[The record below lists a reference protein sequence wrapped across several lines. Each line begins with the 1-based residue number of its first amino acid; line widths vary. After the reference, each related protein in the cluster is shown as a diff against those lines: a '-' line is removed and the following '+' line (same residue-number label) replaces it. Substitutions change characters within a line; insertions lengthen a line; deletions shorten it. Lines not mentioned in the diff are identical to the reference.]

1 MKVKKINAVEAGF
14 TGDEPSWHNWEGMNP
29 SRFFSE
35 YHRSFRFYN
44 YYCNAKDLI
53 PDILKW
59 MNSNGYSKNDQK
71 VIRDS
76 NISIVVGSICRCFN
90 FGLPTEEHLPE
101 SYLEDQGFVFK
112 PLDFVKSEIA
122 KVVSAYKSQK
132 SVAKVEEVKRVSP
145 LVHLENKV
153 NATILTDLEGLLDQT
168 IENADVKDIS
178 FDLYRKMREYELPS
192 KSKTFVWNWL
202 TKHYNEL
209 RAAYDKTDEDL
220 VEGYSHLTRPQINQ
234 RIRLFEK
241 LYKDLDMFSNSQ
253 KSKKTPRKK
262 KTPSVDK
269 QLAKL
274 QYQKEN
280 VDYKIQSVSPSKV
293 VGANRVLTFNT
304 KTRLFTEYV
313 SSSGDGFAI
322 KGTTLQNVD
331 ENSSRSTKLR
341 KPEEFLPIVLKGS
354 DSKYKKA
361 FDALTTKV
369 TVPKNRINGD
379 TILLRTFDK

>member
-1 MKVKKINAVEAGF
+1 
-14 TGDEPSWHNWEGMNP
+14 
-29 SRFFSE
+29 
-35 YHRSFRFYN
+35 
-44 YYCNAKDLI
+44 
-53 PDILKW
+53 
-59 MNSNGYSKNDQK
+59 
-71 VIRDS
+71 
-76 NISIVVGSICRCFN
+76 
-90 FGLPTEEHLPE
+90 
-101 SYLEDQGFVFK
+101 
-112 PLDFVKSEIA
+112 
-122 KVVSAYKSQK
+122 
-132 SVAKVEEVKRVSP
+132 
-145 LVHLENKV
+145 
-153 NATILTDLEGLLDQT
+153 
-168 IENADVKDIS
+168 
-178 FDLYRKMREYELPS
+178 
-192 KSKTFVWNWL
+192 
-202 TKHYNEL
+202 
-209 RAAYDKTDEDL
+209 
-220 VEGYSHLTRPQINQ
+220 LTRPQINQ

-331 ENSSRSTKLR
+331 ENNSRSTKLR
-341 KPEEFLPIVLKGS
+341 KPEEFLPIALKGS